1 MVILC
6 IHSSNV
12 FSANVI
18 VSNHYEFG
26 FKKRSESFI
35 DIRFNSINLGDSQIQ
50 SYMAR
55 INRKM
60 EEEIILNL
68 SFIKKWGMNSEL
80 KGVRRL

>member
-35 DIRFNSINLGDSQIQ
+35 DIRFNSINLGDS
-50 SYMAR
+50 
-55 INRKM
+55 
-60 EEEIILNL
+60 
-68 SFIKKWGMNSEL
+68 
-80 KGVRRL
+80 